1 MRRAPLALSTAFA
14 ATLVAAASGC
24 MGPEGALPPAVVAPA
39 IDPADEFWEHLTAL
53 CGKAFEGLPTEV
65 PKGVTSFAARPLIMH
80 VRECSDTEIR
90 IPVHVGPDR
99 SRTWVVT
106 RHAGGLRLKHDSR
119 REDGTEDA
127 VTQYGGDW
135 DRDASTGRHVEF
147 PADDFTIQLMPET
160 ETNVWALEI
169 RPGSRFT
176 YALRREGTDR
186 RIRLVFELIR
196 DVEAPPPPWG
206 P

>member
-1 MRRAPLALSTAFA
+1 MRCAPFPLAAALA
-14 ATLVAAASGC
+14 ATLAGVSGC
-24 MGPEGALPPAVVAPA
+24 ARPESPLPAAVAEPGADVAG
-39 IDPADEFWEHLTAL
+39 EFWGHLSAL

-99 SRTWVVT
+99 SRTWVIT
-106 RHAGGLRLKHDSR
+106 RQGDGLRLKHDHR
-119 REDGTEDA
+119 REDGTEDP

-135 DRDASTGRHVEF
+135 DPSASTGLHVEF
-147 PADDFTIQLMPET
+147 PADDFTVALTPET
-160 ETNVWALEI
+160 RTNVWTLEI
-169 RPGSRFT
+169 QPGSRFI

-206 P
+206 DR